1 MSENNQPI
9 NQYFIDQSEQ
19 ISISDL
25 LFGIWDYKYFTIIII
40 ILLNVFAYLF
50 YYSQPKV
57 YENSIKLE
65 MSNKINFDLLPGFV
79 EKIEGLGMSTTELL
93 EQFSSETLSKE
104 VINKTYQENN
114 VKEILETYNIN
125 NENFISSFS
134 IEKFYVKTIEDIS
147 NGRPLDIYEYVL
159 TIDSEVT
166 SQQAK
171 IIFDKHLVNSLRST
185 NNKFTSWLI
194 DYDNYLDNEMLYTK
208 EKYKNLNDAH
218 ADALTKKLIRLR
230 KEQELNALMEIDSLK
245 NDYDIAKTLGIEIP
259 IVDPKY
265 LKDAEEEAFLFSEQ
279 MSDEDE
285 KKEMTDFME
294 DQYYYEEDMISKFF
308 FGTVVLEKIIKSKES
323 KLRTDS
329 GPTSKQEAA
338 LLARIANEDY
348 AYDME
353 RDLELSELIT
363 KKRNVMSVYEEF
375 NKSKIFIPFVKFDTD
390 QISTNGVK
398 IPSLYIFLSTLA
410 FALILTFIL
419 SIVWPEYK
427 RRYYNQ

>member
-1 MSENNQPI
+1 M
-9 NQYFIDQSEQ
+9 
-19 ISISDL
+19 
-25 LFGIWDYKYFTIIII
+25 
-40 ILLNVFAYLF
+40 
-50 YYSQPKV
+50 
-57 YENSIKLE
+57 
-65 MSNKINFDLLPGFV
+65 
-79 EKIEGLGMSTTELL
+79 
-93 EQFSSETLSKE
+93 
-104 VINKTYQENN
+104 
-114 VKEILETYNIN
+114 
-125 NENFISSFS
+125 
-134 IEKFYVKTIEDIS
+134 
-147 NGRPLDIYEYVL
+147 
-159 TIDSEVT
+159 
-166 SQQAK
+166 
-171 IIFDKHLVNSLRST
+171 
-185 NNKFTSWLI
+185 
-194 DYDNYLDNEMLYTK
+194 
-208 EKYKNLNDAH
+208 
-218 ADALTKKLIRLR
+218 LIRLR